1 MLAAIAAAAAL
12 APAAVA
18 ATRPELS
25 RLWHAYPLGH
35 ARLQTTPP
43 ATTTPAPATGTARAT
58 GRPRTGGGNDHRT
71 DALLA
76 SLAAAVT
83 AVAVVAL
90 GRRAGWVLRGAGR
103 VPSPRRGRLPGDRA
117 QIMLFAAAAVLGIV
131 VGMLIPL
138 IA

>member
-1 MLAAIAAAAAL
+1 MLAAVAAAAAL
-12 APAAVA
+12 APAALA

-35 ARLQTTPP
+35 AHLQTTPA
-43 ATTTPAPATGTARAT
+43 ATTTPPPATGAARAT
-58 GRPRTGGGNDHRT
+58 GRTRGGRGNDRRA
-71 DALLA
+71 DAVLA

-83 AVAVVAL
+83 VVAVVAL
-90 GRRAGWVLRGAGR
+90 GRRFGWVLRGAGR
-103 VPSPRRGRLPGDRA
+103 VPSQRRGRLPGDRA
-117 QIMLFAAAAVLGIV
+117 QVMLFVAAAVLGIV